1 VELEEVSVEKQF
13 RDDSGRIPSSTY
25 RLQLNSQFT
34 FRQALELVE
43 YLYSLGIDAC
53 YLSPFLMSAAGSPH
67 GYDVTNPARTN
78 PEIGTRDDLR
88 ELSDCLKQRGMGI
101 IADVVPNHMCID
113 DPANE
118 WWWDVL
124 ENGPSSPFARYFD
137 INWNPPKR
145 ALANKVLLPI
155 LGDQYGRILEDQ
167 QIAVVY
173 EDGGFCARV
182 NQKPLPLAPRTW
194 ALVLEPAVEALKTKL
209 GESHQDVLELE
220 SILTALSHLAPA
232 DEQDPAKIRERHREK
247 EIIRKRLSA
256 LMESSEAASE
266 EIDSSRSRINGVKGV
281 PRSFDRLEELL
292 AQQSYRLS
300 FWKVAADE
308 INYRRFFDINQL
320 AAIRVEE
327 PEVFQ
332 AVHALLLDLVKE
344 GSVEGLRVDYSDGLR
359 DPAEYFRRLQRACM
373 SAGNARRRCY
383 VVTEKILVG
392 NENLRADWDI
402 EGTTGYDFLG
412 LVNGLFVDRGRRR
425 AIHRGYESFTGSS
438 PSWEDLVYAS
448 KRLIL
453 QTSLSGELNVLASK
467 LDKISEQHR
476 WSRDFTLASLRH
488 VLRETVACFPVYRTY
503 TVFASRPDPDDE
515 RHIRN
520 AIARA
525 KRRNQFTEESTFD
538 FLQSVL
544 LLDDPEGIDMAQRAE
559 RREFIL
565 SFQQF
570 TAPVMAKGLEDTAFY
585 RHFPLSSLNEVGGDP
600 RQFGTSPA
608 AFHARNLERRRSWP
622 HALLATSTHDS
633 KRSEDVRARINVLS
647 EIPVEWHRAIRSWHG
662 LNLGLKTEIADTKIP
677 STNEEYLFYQTLT
690 GVWPLNDPGLE
701 EWGEL
706 VARVRSYMRKAL
718 REAKIHSSWI
728 NPNGPYEEAVDQFV
742 RLSLEP
748 SPENGFLREFTA
760 FVEKIKAAGLWN
772 SLSQTLLKIASPG
785 VPDFYQGSEIW
796 DFSLVD
802 PDNRRPV
809 DYSLRCRLLKRL
821 RETQAHGALPL
832 IEELTRDL
840 TDGAIKLYVISR
852 ALCFRKS
859 HRDLLTK
866 GSYIPLRATGSRQNH
881 AIAFARGLG
890 QQSVI
895 AAVGRFFMALGAEK
909 TKPTGREIWGDSAL
923 LLRRDVSRAA
933 YRDVFSGRAVGIVDR
948 NGKHTLPLAEVFAHL
963 PVALLEGVA

>member
-1 VELEEVSVEKQF
+1 VEF
-13 RDDSGRIPSSTY
+13 RDDPGHIPSATY
-25 RLQLNSQFT
+25 RLQLNGKFT
-34 FRQALELVE
+34 LGHALELVD
-43 YLYSLGIDAC
+43 YLNSIGIDYF
-53 YLSPFLMSAAGSPH
+53 YLSPFLMPSPGSVH
-67 GYDVTNPARTN
+67 GYDVTNPARIN
-78 PEIGTRDDLR
+78 PEIGTREEFR
-88 ELSDCLKQRGMGI
+88 QLSDCLKQRGMGI

-124 ENGPSSPFARYFD
+124 ENGPSSLFARYFD

-145 ALANKVLLPI
+145 DLANKVLLPL

-167 QIAVVY
+167 QIAVIY
-173 EDGGFCARV
+173 ESGAFRVSV

-194 ALVLEPAVEALKTKL
+194 ALVLAPAAAALKTRL
-209 GESHQDVLELE
+209 GESHEHVLELE
-220 SILTALSHLAPA
+220 SILTALSHLAPNN
-232 DEQDPAKIRERHREK
+232 EEDPSKIRERQREK
-247 EIIRKRLSA
+247 EVIRKRLAA
-256 LMESSEAASE
+256 LIESSDAARD
-266 EIDSSRSRINGVKGV
+266 EIEGSRNRVNGEGGV

-332 AVHALLLDLVKE
+332 AVHALLFDLVKE
-344 GSVEGLRVDYSDGLR
+344 GSVEGLRIDHSDGLL
-359 DPAEYFRRLQRACM
+359 DPAEYFRRIQRACM
-373 SAGNARRRCY
+373 SARNVSRRCY

-412 LVNGLFVDRGRRR
+412 LVNGLFVDRDRRR
-425 AIHRGYESFTGSS
+425 VFHRLYESFTGSS
-438 PSWEDLVYAS
+438 PSYEDLIYAS
-448 KRLIL
+448 KTLIL
-453 QTSLSGELNVLASK
+453 QTSMSGELNVLAGK

-488 VLRETVACFPVYRTY
+488 VLQETVACFPIYRTY
-503 TVFASRPDPDDE
+503 TTALASRPDPEDE

-520 AIARA
+520 AISRA
-525 KRRNQFTEESTFD
+525 KRRNQSTDESVFD

-544 LLDDPEGIDMAQRAE
+544 LLDDPEGIDIAQRAE

-585 RHFPLSSLNEVGGDP
+585 RHFPLSSLNEVGGDL
-600 RQFGTSPA
+600 RQFGISPA
-608 AFHARNLERRRSWP
+608 AFHARNLDRRRSWP
-622 HALLATSTHDS
+622 HALLATSTHDT

-662 LNLGLKTEIADTKIP
+662 LNLGWKTKIADAERP
-677 STNEEYLFYQTLT
+677 STAEEYFFYQALA
-690 GVWPLNDPGLE
+690 GVWPLNDPGPE
-701 EWGEL
+701 EWEEL
-706 VARVRSYMRKAL
+706 VARLRAYMRKSL

-728 NPNGPYEEAVDQFV
+728 NPNESYEEAVDQFV
-742 RLSLEP
+742 RLSLE
-748 SPENGFLREFTA
+748 SSLENTFVREFRA
-760 FVEKIKAAGLWN
+760 FVRKIKSAGMWN

-785 VPDFYQGSEIW
+785 VPDFYQGTEIW
-796 DFSLVD
+796 NFSLVD

-809 DYSLRCRLLKRL
+809 DYSRQCQLLKRL
-821 RETQAHGALPL
+821 RELQLRGALAVL
-832 IEELTRDL
+832 EELTGDL

-859 HRDLLTK
+859 NVDLLLR
-866 GSYIPLRATGSRQNH
+866 GSYVPLRATGRLQNH
-881 AIAFARGLG
+881 AIAFARALG
-890 QQSVI
+890 RRSVI
-895 AAVGRFFMALGAEK
+895 AAAGRFFMALGAE
-909 TKPTGREIWGDSAL
+909 TRKPTGPEIWSDSAL
-923 LLRRDVSRAA
+923 QLRRDVPRTA
-933 YRDVFSGRAVGIVDR
+933 YRDVFSGRTVEIVVQHGR
-948 NGKHTLPLAEVFAHL
+948 HILPLAEVFAHL
-963 PVALLEGVA
+963 PLALLESVA

>member
-1 VELEEVSVEKQF
+1 VEF
-13 RDDSGRIPSSTY
+13 RDDPSHIPSATY
-25 RLQLNSQFT
+25 RLQLNSKFT
-34 FRQALELVE
+34 FRQALELVD
-43 YLYSLGIDAC
+43 YLNSIGIDDF
-53 YLSPFLMSAAGSPH
+53 YLSPFLMAAAGSPH
-67 GYDVTNPARTN
+67 GYDVTNPERIN

-88 ELSDCLKQRGMGI
+88 QLSDCLKERGMGI
-101 IADVVPNHMCID
+101 IADVVPNHMYID

-145 ALANKVLLPI
+145 DLVNKVLLPI

-167 QIAVVY
+167 QIAVIYENGSFGVNVY
-173 EDGGFCARV
+173 
-182 NQKPLPLAPRTW
+182 QKPLPLAPRTW
-194 ALVLEPAVEALKTKL
+194 ALVLEPAVEALRTRL
-209 GESHQDVLELE
+209 GESHEHVLELE
-220 SILTALSHLAPA
+220 SILTALSHLAPN
-232 DEQDPAKIRERHREK
+232 DEEDPAKIREREREK
-247 EIIRKRLSA
+247 EVIRKRLAA
-256 LMESSEAASE
+256 LMESSETARKEIEAS
-266 EIDSSRSRINGVKGV
+266 RNGINGVKGV
-281 PRSFDRLEELL
+281 SRSFDRLEELL

-300 FWKVAADE
+300 FWRVAADE

-332 AVHALLLDLVKE
+332 AVHALLFDLVKE
-344 GSVEGLRVDYSDGLR
+344 GHLEGLRIDHSDGLL
-359 DPAEYFRRLQRACM
+359 DPAEYFRRVQRACM
-373 SAGNARRRCY
+373 SARDTSSRCY

-392 NENLRADWDI
+392 NENLRAGWDI

-412 LVNGLFVDRGRRR
+412 LVNGLFVDHDRRR
-425 AIHRGYESFTGSS
+425 AFHRLYESFTGCS
-438 PSWEDLVYAS
+438 PAYEDLVYAS
-448 KRLIL
+448 KRLIV
-453 QTSLSGELNVLASK
+453 QTTMSGELSALAGK

-476 WSRDFTLASLRH
+476 WSRDFTQASLRH
-488 VLRETVACFPVYRTY
+488 VLRETVACFPIYRTY
-503 TVFASRPDPDDE
+503 TTALASRPDPEDE

-520 AIARA
+520 AISRA
-525 KRRNQFTEESTFD
+525 KRRNQSTEESIFD

-585 RHFPLSSLNEVGGDP
+585 RHFPLSSLNEVGSDLH
-600 RQFGTSPA
+600 QFGISTA
-608 AFHARNLERRRSWP
+608 AFHARNLDRRRSWP
-622 HALLATSTHDS
+622 HALLATSSHDT

-662 LNLGLKTEIADTKIP
+662 LNLGRKTIVADTEIP
-677 STNEEYLFYQTLT
+677 SAAEEYFFYQTLI
-690 GVWPLNDPGLE
+690 GVWPLNDPRPE
-701 EWGEL
+701 EWEDL
-706 VARVRSYMRKAL
+706 VARLRAYMRKSL

-728 NPNGPYEEAVDQFV
+728 NPNEFYEEAVDRFV

-748 SPENGFLREFTA
+748 SLENSFMRESAA
-760 FVEKIKAAGLWN
+760 FVEKIKGAGMWN

-809 DYSLRCRLLKRL
+809 DYTRRCQLLTKV
-821 RETQAHGALPL
+821 REMQARGALPA

-840 TDGAIKLYVISR
+840 TDGAIKLFVISR

-859 HRDLLTK
+859 NRELLLK
-866 GSYIPLRATGSRQNH
+866 GSYIPLRATGQLQNH

-890 QQSVI
+890 RRSVI
-895 AAVGRFFMALGAEK
+895 AAAGRFFMELGAEK
-909 TKPTGREIWGDSAL
+909 TKPTGSEVWGDSAL
-923 LLRRDVSRAA
+923 LLRRDVPRTA
-933 YRDVFSGRAVGIVDR
+933 YRDVLSGRKLEIVER
-948 NGKHTLPLAEVFAHL
+948 NGKDTLPLAEVFAHL

>member
-1 VELEEVSVEKQF
+1 MEF
-13 RDDSGRIPSSTY
+13 RDDPGHIPSATY
-25 RLQLNSQFT
+25 RLQLNGKFT
-34 FRQALELVE
+34 LGHALELVD
-43 YLYSLGIDAC
+43 YLNSIGIDYF
-53 YLSPFLMSAAGSPH
+53 YLSPFLMPSPGSVH
-67 GYDVTNPARTN
+67 GYDVTNPARIN
-78 PEIGTRDDLR
+78 PEIGTREEFR
-88 ELSDCLKQRGMGI
+88 QLSDCLKQRGMGI

-124 ENGPSSPFARYFD
+124 ENGPSSLFARYFD

-145 ALANKVLLPI
+145 DLANKVLLPL

-167 QIAVVY
+167 QIAVIY
-173 EDGGFCARV
+173 ESGAFRVSV

-194 ALVLEPAVEALKTKL
+194 ALVLAPAAAALKTRL
-209 GESHQDVLELE
+209 GESHEHVLELE
-220 SILTALSHLAPA
+220 SILTALSHLAPNN
-232 DEQDPAKIRERHREK
+232 EEDPSKIRERQREK
-247 EIIRKRLSA
+247 EVIRKRLAA
-256 LMESSEAASE
+256 LIESSDAARE
-266 EIDSSRSRINGVKGV
+266 EIEGSRNRINGEGGV

-332 AVHALLLDLVKE
+332 AVHALLFDLVKE
-344 GSVEGLRVDYSDGLR
+344 GSVEGLRIDHSDGLL
-359 DPAEYFRRLQRACM
+359 DPAEYFRRIQRACM
-373 SAGNARRRCY
+373 SARNVSRRCY

-412 LVNGLFVDRGRRR
+412 LVNGLFVDRDRRR
-425 AIHRGYESFTGSS
+425 VFHRLYESFTGSS
-438 PSWEDLVYAS
+438 PSYEDLIYAS
-448 KRLIL
+448 KTLIL
-453 QTSLSGELNVLASK
+453 QTSMSGELNVLAGK

-476 WSRDFTLASLRH
+476 WSRDFTGASLRH
-488 VLRETVACFPVYRTY
+488 VLRETVACFPIYRTY
-503 TVFASRPDPDDE
+503 ITALASRPDPEDE

-520 AIARA
+520 AISRA
-525 KRRNQFTEESTFD
+525 KRRNQSTDESVFD

-544 LLDDPEGIDMAQRAE
+544 LLDDPEGIDIAQRAE

-585 RHFPLSSLNEVGGDP
+585 RHFPLSSLNEVGGDL
-600 RQFGTSPA
+600 RQFGISPA
-608 AFHARNLERRRSWP
+608 AFHARNLDRRRSWP
-622 HALLATSTHDS
+622 HALLATSTHDT

-662 LNLGLKTEIADTKIP
+662 LNLGWKTKIADAERP
-677 STNEEYLFYQTLT
+677 STAEEYFFYQALA
-690 GVWPLNDPGLE
+690 GVWPLNDPGPE
-701 EWGEL
+701 EWEEL
-706 VARVRSYMRKAL
+706 VARLRAYMRKSL

-728 NPNGPYEEAVDQFV
+728 NPNESYEEAVDQFV
-742 RLSLEP
+742 RLSLE
-748 SPENGFLREFTA
+748 SSLENTFVREFRA
-760 FVEKIKAAGLWN
+760 FVRKIKSAGMWN

-785 VPDFYQGSEIW
+785 VPDFYQGTEIW
-796 DFSLVD
+796 NFSLVD

-809 DYSLRCRLLKRL
+809 DYSRQCQLLKRL
-821 RETQAHGALPL
+821 RELQLRGALAVL
-832 IEELTRDL
+832 EELTGDL

-859 HRDLLTK
+859 NVDLLLR
-866 GSYIPLRATGSRQNH
+866 GSYVPLRATGRLQNH
-881 AIAFARGLG
+881 AIAFARALG
-890 QQSVI
+890 RRSVI
-895 AAVGRFFMALGAEK
+895 AAAGRFFMALGAE
-909 TKPTGREIWGDSAL
+909 TRKPTGPEIWSDSAL
-923 LLRRDVSRAA
+923 QLRRDVPRTA
-933 YRDVFSGRAVGIVDR
+933 YRDVFSGRTVEIVVQHGR
-948 NGKHTLPLAEVFAHL
+948 HILPLAEVFAHL
-963 PVALLEGVA
+963 PLALLESVA

>member
-1 VELEEVSVEKQF
+1 MEF
-13 RDDSGRIPSSTY
+13 RDDPGHIPSATY
-25 RLQLNSQFT
+25 RLQLNSKFT
-34 FRQALELVE
+34 FGKALELVD
-43 YLYSLGIDAC
+43 YLNSIGIDYF
-53 YLSPFLMSAAGSPH
+53 YLSPFLMASPGSVH
-67 GYDVTNPARTN
+67 GYDVTNPARIN
-78 PEIGTRDDLR
+78 PEIGTRDELR
-88 ELSDCLKQRGMGI
+88 QLSDCLKQRGMGI

-113 DPANE
+113 ETANE

-124 ENGPSSPFARYFD
+124 ENGPSSLFARYFD

-145 ALANKVLLPI
+145 DLANKVLLPV
-155 LGDQYGRILEDQ
+155 LGDQYGRILEGQ
-167 QIAVVY
+167 QIAVIY
-173 EDGGFCARV
+173 ESGAFCVSV

-194 ALVLEPAVEALKTKL
+194 ALVLAPAAAALKTRL
-209 GESHQDVLELE
+209 GESNEHVLELE
-220 SILTALSHLAPA
+220 SILIALSHLAPNN
-232 DEQDPAKIRERHREK
+232 EEDPSKIRERQREK
-247 EIIRKRLSA
+247 EVIRKRLAA
-256 LMESSEAASE
+256 LIESSDAARE
-266 EIDSSRSRINGVKGV
+266 EIEGSRNRINGEGGV

-332 AVHALLLDLVKE
+332 AVHALLFDLVKE
-344 GSVEGLRVDYSDGLR
+344 GSVEGLRIDHSDGLL
-359 DPAEYFRRLQRACM
+359 DPAEYFRRIQRACM
-373 SAGNARRRCY
+373 SARNVSRRFY
-383 VVTEKILVG
+383 VITEKILVG

-412 LVNGLFVDRGRRR
+412 LVNGLFVDRDRRR
-425 AIHRGYESFTGSS
+425 VFHRLYESFTGSS
-438 PSWEDLVYAS
+438 PSYEDLIYAS
-448 KRLIL
+448 KTLIL
-453 QTSLSGELNVLASK
+453 QTSMSGELNLLAGK

-488 VLRETVACFPVYRTY
+488 VLQETVACFPIYRTY
-503 TVFASRPDPDDE
+503 TTALASRADPEDE

-520 AIARA
+520 AISRA
-525 KRRNQFTEESTFD
+525 KRRNQSTDESVFD

-544 LLDDPEGIDMAQRAE
+544 LLDDPEGIDIAQRAE

-585 RHFPLSSLNEVGGDP
+585 RHFPLSSLNEVGGDL
-600 RQFGTSPA
+600 RQFGISPA
-608 AFHARNLERRRSWP
+608 AFHARNLDRRRSWP
-622 HALLATSTHDS
+622 RALLATSTHDT

-662 LNLGLKTEIADTKIP
+662 LNLGWKTKIADSEIP
-677 STNEEYLFYQTLT
+677 STADEYFFYQALA
-690 GVWPLNDPGLE
+690 GVWPLNDPGPE
-701 EWGEL
+701 EWEEL
-706 VARVRSYMRKAL
+706 VARLRAYMRKSL

-728 NPNGPYEEAVDQFV
+728 NPNESYEEAVDQFV

-748 SPENGFLREFTA
+748 SLENTFVREFRT
-760 FVEKIKAAGLWN
+760 FVRKIKSAGMWN

-785 VPDFYQGSEIW
+785 VPDFYQGTEIW

-809 DYSLRCRLLKRL
+809 DYSRQCQLLTRL
-821 RETQAHGALPL
+821 RELQLRGALAVL
-832 IEELTRDL
+832 EELTSDL

-859 HRDLLTK
+859 NVDLLLR
-866 GSYIPLRATGSRQNH
+866 GSYIPLRATGRFQNH
-881 AIAFARGLG
+881 AIAFARALG
-890 QQSVI
+890 RRSVI
-895 AAVGRFFMALGAEK
+895 AATGRFFMALGAE
-909 TKPTGREIWGDSAL
+909 TRKPTGPEIWSDSAL
-923 LLRRDVSRAA
+923 HLRRDVPRTA
-933 YRDVFSGRAVGIVDR
+933 YRDVFSGRTVELVVQ
-948 NGKHTLPLAEVFAHL
+948 NGRHILPLAEIFAHL
-963 PVALLEGVA
+963 PLALLESVA

>member
-1 VELEEVSVEKQF
+1 MEF
-13 RDDSGRIPSSTY
+13 RDDPCHIPSSTY
-25 RLQLNSQFT
+25 RLQLNSRFT
-34 FRQALELVE
+34 FRQALELVD
-43 YLYSLGIDAC
+43 YLNSIGIDGF
-53 YLSPFLMSAAGSPH
+53 YLSPFLMAATGSTH
-67 GYDVTNPARTN
+67 GYDITNPGQIN
-78 PEIGTRDDLR
+78 PEIGTPDDLR
-88 ELSDCLKQRGMGI
+88 QLSACLKQRGMGI

-124 ENGPSSPFARYFD
+124 ENGPSSPYARYFD

-145 ALANKVLLPI
+145 DLVNKVLLPI

-167 QIAVVY
+167 QIAVIY
-173 EDGGFCARV
+173 ENGAFFASV

-194 ALVLEPAVEALKTKL
+194 ALVLEPAVEALRTRL
-209 GESHQDVLELE
+209 GESHEQVLELE
-220 SILTALSHLAPA
+220 SILTALSHLAPN
-232 DEQDPAKIRERHREK
+232 DEEDPAKIRERQREK
-247 EIIRKRLSA
+247 EVIRKRLA
-256 LMESSEAASE
+256 AIMESSEARE
-266 EIDSSRSRINGVKGV
+266 EIEGSRNRINGEKGV
-281 PRSFDRLEELL
+281 PHTFDRLEELL

-332 AVHALLLDLVKE
+332 AVHALIFDLVKE
-344 GSVEGLRVDYSDGLR
+344 GSVKGLRVDHSDGLL
-359 DPAEYFRRLQRACM
+359 DPAEYFRRVQRACM
-373 SAGNARRRCY
+373 SARNTSQRCY

-412 LVNGLFVDRGRRR
+412 HVNGLFVDRDRRR
-425 AIHRGYESFTGSS
+425 AFHRVYESFTGLS
-438 PSWEDLVYAS
+438 PSFEDLVYAS

-453 QTSLSGELNVLASK
+453 QTSMSGELNVLAGK

-488 VLRETVACFPVYRTY
+488 VLRETVACFPIYRTY
-503 TVFASRPDPDDE
+503 TTALASRPDPEDE

-525 KRRNQFTEESTFD
+525 KRRNQSTDESVFD

-544 LLDDPEGIDMAQRAE
+544 LLEDPEGIDIAQRAE

-570 TAPVMAKGLEDTAFY
+570 TSPVMAKGLEDTAFY
-585 RHFPLSSLNEVGGDP
+585 RHSPLSSLNEVGGDL
-600 RQFGTSPA
+600 RQFGVSPA
-608 AFHARNLERRRSWP
+608 AFHARNLDRRRSWP
-622 HALLATSTHDS
+622 HALLATSTHDT

-647 EIPVEWHRAIRSWHG
+647 EIPIEWHRVIRSWHG
-662 LNLGLKTEIADTKIP
+662 LNLGRKTKIADSEIP
-677 STNEEYLFYQTLT
+677 STAEEYFFYQALA
-690 GVWPLNDPGLE
+690 GVWPLNDPGPE
-701 EWGEL
+701 EWEEL
-706 VARVRSYMRKAL
+706 VARLRAYMRKSV

-728 NPNGPYEEAVDQFV
+728 NPNESYEEAVDQFV

-748 SPENGFLREFTA
+748 TPENSFLREFLE
-760 FVEKIKAAGLWN
+760 FVKKIKAAGMWN
-772 SLSQTLLKIASPG
+772 SLSQSLLKIASPG
-785 VPDFYQGSEIW
+785 VPDFYQGTEIW

-809 DYSLRCRLLKRL
+809 DYSRRCQLLKRL
-821 RETQAHGALPL
+821 REMQAWGALPL

-859 HRDLLTK
+859 NRELLLN
-866 GSYIPLRATGSRQNH
+866 GSYIPLRATGGLQNH
-881 AIAFARGLG
+881 VVAFARGLG
-890 QQSVI
+890 RRSVI
-895 AAVGRFFMALGAEK
+895 AAAGRFFMALGAEK
-909 TKPTGREIWGDSAL
+909 TKPTGAQIWGDSAL
-923 LLRRDVSRAA
+923 VLRREVPRTA
-933 YRDVFSGRAVGIVDR
+933 YRDVLSGRAIESAER
-948 NGKHTLPLAEVFAHL
+948 NGKQILPLAEVFAHL
-963 PVALLEGVA
+963 PVALLESVA